1 MKRLALILV
10 ALPLAFS
17 TVALAQE
24 EEDAT
29 TSPSV
34 VYPKSTELDFDG
46 VDVNAA
52 RNGPAMKFIGE
63 TSHDGFKPL
72 IRLRADF
79 NAEMDAS
86 VHDVK

>member
-24 EEDAT
+24 EEAT
-29 TSPSV
+29 PSRPII
-34 VYPKSTELDFDG
+34 YQKSTELDFNE
-46 VDVNAA
+46 VDVNGA

-72 IRLRADF
+72 IRLRTDF